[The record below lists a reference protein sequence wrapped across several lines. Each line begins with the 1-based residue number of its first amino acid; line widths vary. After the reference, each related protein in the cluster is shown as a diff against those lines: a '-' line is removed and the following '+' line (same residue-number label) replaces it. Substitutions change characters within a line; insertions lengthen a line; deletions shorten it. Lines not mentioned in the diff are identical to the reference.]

1 MSEKIKKKNPFPV
14 HKRFS
19 FNLIIAFVLLTLV
32 ISLVISTI
40 GYYRFTSAFEEQYK
54 DSAYRTGETAEI
66 LLVANGSGT
75 EYIIDEKGHVL
86 LEPGKID
93 EYIASGG
100 ETEEYKTILNNINY
114 LCEKQNVSIVYVIK
128 VKEDFSEYI
137 SVFNAPNMKT
147 TKYTP
152 WEVGSLHPIE
162 DSEYRDLYK
171 QLYAKEIEHASAI
184 RKGSSSIPD
193 HITSLMAIYDTNGD
207 VAALMCVQRPMSE
220 LVEARESYMKIVGVF
235 TLLMMVAVIF
245 AWYFFLHN
253 QFLTPLQTVLDEAQ
267 RFARTTKAPEKE
279 LNPKISRIMEIS
291 ALAKSINEMEKD
303 TLSYIENLTN
313 ITKEKEKM
321 NAELDVARNIQEAS
335 LPNVFPAFP
344 EKTEFD
350 LYASMTPAKQ
360 VGGDF
365 YDFFLIDDDHLAMVI
380 ADVSGKGV
388 PAALFMMVTKI
399 LINERSLM
407 GGSPAEIVSFLNNRI
422 CMHNDAEM
430 FVTMWLGILELSTG
444 KVIATNAGHD
454 DPAILRG
461 GEKFEL
467 DKQKHGLVVGAMDT
481 SKYQNFE
488 FTLERGDKIFLYTDG
503 IPEATKNDQSMFGLD
518 NMLKAL
524 NKNKKKTPKEVVE
537 GITKTVDVFI
547 EGAPQFDDM
556 TMLCVEYKGV
566 NMDDSIKLEAKD
578 ENLSKAID
586 YVMSKLEGK
595 NAKPK
600 ALQQLEIAMEEIFV
614 NIAHYAYIPKDGYVE
629 IFAEVINN
637 TISITFMDEGKEYN
651 PLERK
656 DPDITESA
664 ENREIGGLGIYL
676 TKRLVDKVSYERKD
690 NKNILR
696 MDKKF
701 E

>member
-1 MSEKIKKKNPFPV
+1 MSENIKAKNPFPV

-19 FNLIIAFVLLTLV
+19 FNLIMAFILLTLV
-32 ISLVISTI
+32 ISLVISSI
-40 GYYRFTSAFEEQYK
+40 GYYRFTSAFEAQYK

-66 LLVANGSGT
+66 LLATKGAGT
-75 EYIIDEKGHVL
+75 EYVFDEKGHVL
-86 LEPGKID
+86 LEPEKID
-93 EYIASGG
+93 EFIASEGK
-100 ETEEYKTILNNINY
+100 TEEYKTILNNINY

-137 SVFNAPNMKT
+137 SVFNAPNQKT
-147 TKYTP
+147 TSYTP
-152 WEVGSLHPIE
+152 WEVGTLHPIE

-171 QLYAKEIEHASAI
+171 QLYAKEIEYASAI
-184 RKGSSSIPD
+184 RKGSGSIPD

-207 VAALMCVQRPMSE
+207 VAALMCVQRPMAE
-220 LVEARESYMKIVGVF
+220 LVQARESYMKIVGVF
-235 TLLMMVAVIF
+235 TIILMVAVVL
-245 AWYFFLHN
+245 AWYFYLHN
-253 QFLTPLQTVLDEAQ
+253 QFLKPLQTVLDEAQ
-267 RFARTTKAPEKE
+267 RFAKTTKAPEKE
-279 LNPKISRIMEIS
+279 LSPKISRIMEIS
-291 ALAKSINEMEKD
+291 VLAKSINEMEKD
-303 TLSYIENLTN
+303 TLSYIENLTS

-321 NAELDVARNIQEAS
+321 NAELDVAKQIQETS

-365 YDFFLIDDDHLAMVI
+365 YDFFLIDDDHLVMVI

-399 LINERSLM
+399 LINERATL
-407 GGSPAEIVSFLNNRI
+407 GGTPAEIIEFVNNRI

-430 FVTMWLGILELSTG
+430 FVTVWLGILELSTG
-444 KVIATNAGHD
+444 KVVATNAGHD

-461 GEKFEL
+461 DKFEL
-467 DKQKHGLVVGAMDT
+467 DKQKHGLVVGAMDI
-481 SKYQNFE
+481 SKYKNIE
-488 FTLERGDKIFLYTDG
+488 FTLQKGDKIFLYTDG
-503 IPEATKNDQSMFGLD
+503 IPEATKNDKTMYGLD

-524 NKNKKKTPKEVVE
+524 NKNKDKSPREIVE
-537 GITKTVDVFI
+537 GITKSIDKFI
-547 EGAPQFDDM
+547 EDAPQFDDM

-566 NMDDSIKLEAKD
+566 TKDDKIELEAKD
-578 ENLSKAID
+578 ENLSKVVD
-586 YVMSKLEGK
+586 FVKSKLDGK
-595 NAKPK
+595 NAKAK
-600 ALQQLEIAMEEIFV
+600 ALQQLEIAIEEIFI
-614 NIAHYAYIPKDGYVE
+614 NIAHYAYVPKDGFVTVY
-629 IFAEVINN
+629 ADVIND
-637 TISITFMDEGKEYN
+637 TIQITFMDEGKEYN

-656 DPDITESA
+656 DPDITKKA
-664 ENREIGGLGIYL
+664 ENREIGGLGIYM
-676 TKRLVDKVSYERKD
+676 TKKLVDKVTYERKD

>member
-1 MSEKIKKKNPFPV
+1 MSKKGKAKSQFPV
-14 HKRFS
+14 YKRFS
-19 FNLIIAFVLLTLV
+19 FNLIMAFIMLTLI
-32 ISLVISTI
+32 ISLGISTI
-40 GYYRFTSAFEEQYK
+40 GYYRFTSAFEAQYK
-54 DSAYRTGETAEI
+54 DAAYRTGETAEI
-66 LLVANGSGT
+66 LLAATGDNK
-75 EYIIDEKGHVL
+75 EYVFDDKGHVL

-93 EYIASGG
+93 EFLASGG
-100 ETEEYKTILNNINY
+100 QTQEYQTVLNNINY

-128 VKEDFSEYI
+128 VKEDFSEYL

-147 TKYTP
+147 TSYTP
-152 WEVGSLHPIE
+152 WEVGSSHPIE

-184 RKGSSSIPD
+184 RKGSGTIPD

-220 LVEARESYMKIVGVF
+220 LVEARESYMKIVGVY
-235 TLLMMVAVIF
+235 TSLILAAIVL
-245 AWYFFLHN
+245 AWYFYLHN
-253 QFLTPLQTVLDEAQ
+253 QFLKPLQTVLAEAQ
-267 RFARTTKAPEKE
+267 RFAKTTKAPAEE
-279 LNPKISRIMEIS
+279 LSPKISRIMEIS
-291 ALAKSINEMEKD
+291 VLAKSINEMEKD
-303 TLSYIENLTN
+303 TLSYIENLTS

-321 NAELDVARNIQEAS
+321 NAELDVARSIQEAS

-399 LINERSLM
+399 LLNERSML
-407 GGSPAEIVSFLNNRI
+407 GGTPAEILEFLNNRI

-444 KVIATNAGHD
+444 KVIASNAGHD
-454 DPAILRG
+454 DPAILRDG
-461 GEKFEL
+461 KFAL
-467 DKQKHGLVVGAMDT
+467 DIQKHGIVVGAMQT
-481 SKYQNFE
+481 SKYKNFE
-488 FTLERGDKIFLYTDG
+488 FTLKRGDKIFLYTDG
-503 IPEATKNDQSMFGLD
+503 IPEATKEDKSMFGLD
-518 NMLKAL
+518 NMIKSL
-524 NKNKKKTPKEVVE
+524 NKNKDKTPKDIIE
-537 GITKTVDVFI
+537 GVIESVDKFI
-547 EGAPQFDDM
+547 EEAPQFDDM

-566 NMDDSIKLEAKD
+566 GCVDKIELEAKD

-586 YVMSKLEGK
+586 FVIGKLEGK
-595 NAKPK
+595 SAKAK
-600 ALQQLEIAMEEIFV
+600 ALQQLEIAIEEIFI
-614 NIAHYAYIPKDGYVE
+614 NIAHYAYIPKDGMVT
-629 IFAEVINN
+629 ISADVVNN
-637 TISITFMDEGKEYN
+637 TIHIAFMDEGKEYN

-656 DPDITESA
+656 DPDITEKA

-676 TKRLVDKVSYERKD
+676 TKKLVDKVSYERKD

-696 MDKKF
+696 MEKKF